1 MMSSALGLPSP
12 ALFNQFLDVLNG
24 LAFFVS
30 IEILCVR
37 EALNSHLSGSGVV
50 IHER

>member
-30 IEILCVR
+30 IEILRVR
-37 EALNSHLSGSGVV
+37 GAQLSSVR
-50 IHER
+50 IWCRYS